1 MLFLELFFSFLKV
14 GFCSFGGLS
23 MVPVISQEMLS
34 HGWMTL
40 EEVADILAIAEMTPG
55 PNGLNCA
62 TFAGMR
68 SSGIPGALV
77 ATLGVMTPSLTLCM
91 AAAAFMTKFRSNRY
105 LGNALYGIRPVCLGM
120 LLMVLVDMSSENFI
134 SGALPQLQL
143 LWKPIL
149 IAALVLVLL
158 VRFKWSI
165 PKSILVAAVLGVF
178 VGEETELAAERKIFG
193 KDFAYIRTI
202 KNFSNVVGRYLLKQI
217 EE

>member
-68 SSGIPGALV
+68 SAGIPGALV

-165 PKSILVAAVLGVF
+165 PKTILVAAVLGV
-178 VGEETELAAERKIFG
+178 IFC
-193 KDFAYIRTI
+193 
-202 KNFSNVVGRYLLKQI
+202 
-217 EE
+217 